1 MVLWCLL
8 TAKPYGMCKN
18 RMWDILF
25 PCCYSPS
32 RSVCAW
38 APHPAGP
45 QVPPHGPR
53 PPRRHRVWHPAAVE
67 RSNLWL
73 TVPAVEGYQLLQQVS
88 TFSHNQPIGSGCV
101 DLPWCTECV
110 IVTILCFL
118 EQEGLF
124 WRVHRL
130 LGPLHCSA
138 NSAVDWSRWQ
148 TAVLHSSRSREVRPN
163 SCRDLPQ
170 TVSQIN
176 VLLFKSNRF
185 QSIS

>member
-1 MVLWCLL
+1 MRCAKMDAGYILLLLFFFYTKNQTVLSL
-8 TAKPYGMCKN
+8 T
-18 RMWDILF
+18 

-88 TFSHNQPIGSGCV
+88 TFIHNQPIGSGCV
-101 DLPWCTECV
+101 DLPWWWVCDSNNFVFSWTGR
-110 IVTILCFL
+110 TIL
-118 EQEGLF
+118 ESTQSSWSPALF
-124 WRVHRL
+124 SQL
-130 LGPLHCSA
+130 
-138 NSAVDWSRWQ
+138 SRGSIPV
-148 TAVLHSSRSREVRPN
+148 TN
-163 SCRDLPQ
+163 SCPAQLTLQRSTTKRLQRFTAD
-170 TVSQIN
+170 S
-176 VLLFKSNRF
+176 FSN
-185 QSIS
+185 